1 MKRTNSNSF
10 CTFRGFTLIELL
22 IVIAIIAILA
32 TLLLPALQSAKR
44 SALMVGCANTM
55 KQLIYLELQYA
66 GDTQYITPAKSAGP
80 GNTNGSL
87 WERLLLKYSPKANLD
102 VGTVGV
108 PACKGKDEF
117 TSLKFFQCPAD
128 KLPRNTS
135 YSNGYPIR
143 TYAMNHS
150 PGGDE
155 PDSEKV
161 GEDRSKQPK
170 GPQSIV
176 NDSWSGHGV
185 GISLKY
191 SQIPSPSRMICFV
204 EYAPKFDH
212 ERSYRT
218 GYFTAWWSSISCPSQ
233 QSEAWGGD
241 ESGGGSDAM
250 DKATTTLHTL
260 QWNYAFCDGHVKN
273 MYPRA
278 TIRKAERLS
287 AWNSGKFWSMRLND
301 DDD

>member
-1 MKRTNSNSF
+1 MKRTNSSIR

-32 TLLLPALQSAKR
+32 ALLMPALQSAR
-44 SALMVGCANTM
+44 RTAFTAVCANNM
-55 KQLIYLELQYA
+55 KQMILFELQYV
-66 GDTQYITPAKSAGP
+66 GDTKYVTPAKSGG
-80 GNTNGSL
+80 GNNGSL
-87 WERLLLKYSPKANLD
+87 WDRLILKYSPKSTLD
-102 VGTVGV
+102 VGTIGV
-108 PACKGKDEF
+108 PNCKDDPDF
-117 TSLKFFQCPAD
+117 TSLKFFQCPSD
-128 KLPRNTS
+128 NLPRNQN
-135 YSNGYPIR
+135 YAKGYPIR

-150 PGGDE
+150 PGPGD
-155 PDSEKV
+155 PDKEKV
-161 GEDRSKQPK
+161 GEDPSGQPN

-176 NDSWSGHGV
+176 NDSWSGHGHWV
-185 GISLKY
+185 SLKY
-191 SQIPSPSRMICFV
+191 ARIPAPSRMICFV
-204 EYAPKFDH
+204 EYVPSATHD
-212 ERSYRT
+212 RSNRT
-218 GYFTAWWSSISCPSQ
+218 GYLTAWWSSISCPSQ

-241 ESGGGSDAM
+241 ESGGGNSTNE
-250 DKATTTLHTL
+250 KATTTLHNL